1 VRAETPDER
10 FFEPAKHR
18 LAEENELFYGL
29 IMIGRSRFIEL
40 IPARADHLP
49 PTSQG
54 RLMIF
59 NQQLRPDSFVM
70 QLSTRSEFIVAR
82 FLSFRENQSWLERMK
97 SSFSSFAA
105 RRKG

>member
-1 VRAETPDER
+1 
-10 FFEPAKHR
+10 
-18 LAEENELFYGL
+18 
-29 IMIGRSRFIEL
+29 
-40 IPARADHLP
+40 
-49 PTSQG
+49 
-54 RLMIF
+54 MIF

-105 RRKG
+105 RERVKQPQPACVMQYRRLGINIYPSETRFRAAQKTS